1 MTRGREN
8 RVEGTSDSWVTLNSW
23 SMAADCPLAWSM
35 AADCPLAATAPDDM
49 PMVVTK
55 FASDAADPLAELL

>member
-1 MTRGREN
+1 MTRRREN

-23 SMAADCPLAWSM
+23 SMAADCPLA
-35 AADCPLAATAPDDM
+35 ARAPDDM